1 MQPVDYGAEA
11 RSALIIKGATGL
23 DTALCKVFS
32 ALQQKQITQ
41 AEVISKA
48 TALLGLDKKYNDQ
61 EVDSLTT
68 KKIFYKS
75 VDTGIRSYMN
85 SQGHSKLL
93 EVLTKNKNGDLFY
106 KQYVLALADLIEGT
120 YIIKASDESK
130 MNNDSKG

>member
-1 MQPVDYGAEA
+1 
-11 RSALIIKGATGL
+11 
-23 DTALCKVFS
+23 
-32 ALQQKQITQ
+32 
-41 AEVISKA
+41 
-48 TALLGLDKKYNDQ
+48 
-61 EVDSLTT
+61 
-68 KKIFYKS
+68 
-75 VDTGIRSYMN
+75 MN